1 MRLTGLL
8 VIQLDLFSTESYSET
23 WNTLWYFSLIRS
35 YMECKRLCNKVLE
48 RIENIF
54 FLEIVLRIS
63 FRSGSNNNYTIKKFV
78 ILEETSGDQPLLKA
92 WSGRA
97 GWSGPCL
104 ITFWIWKFHSLF
116 RPVFNCPLFFS
127 SKILCLH
134 AFPIWRCSR
143 FGRTCAVPYSAWTHA
158 GEKVPQ
164 GLSTARHRLSLLL
177 VPCAGCLQAGG
188 WEMGNLDRDHNVVSD
203 QVWTAPP
210 QGLPHWRLYICLIF
224 FKADYFV

>member
-104 ITFWIWKFHSLF
+104 IMFWIWSFTVSLGQCLTVLCSSAPRSSVCMHFPFGGALGLDVPVPFPCRSLQCLNTCWWESTSRLVHSQAQIILASCALCWLPAGWRVRDGQPGQGPQCSV
-116 RPVFNCPLFFS
+116 RPGLDCSSPRPPPLTFIF
-127 SKILCLH
+127 
-134 AFPIWRCSR
+134 
-143 FGRTCAVPYSAWTHA
+143 
-158 GEKVPQ
+158 
-164 GLSTARHRLSLLL
+164 LSDFL
-177 VPCAGCLQAGG
+177 
-188 WEMGNLDRDHNVVSD
+188 
-203 QVWTAPP
+203 
-210 QGLPHWRLYICLIF
+210 
-224 FKADYFV
+224 

>member
-104 ITFWIWKFHSLF
+104 ITFWIWMFHSLF

-143 FGRTCAVPYSAWTHA
+143 FGRTCAVPVPFPTVLEHMLVRKYLKACPQPGTDYPCFLCPVLAACRLEGERWATWT
-158 GEKVPQ
+158 G
-164 GLSTARHRLSLLL
+164 TT
-177 VPCAGCLQAGG
+177 
-188 WEMGNLDRDHNVVSD
+188 M
-203 QVWTAPP
+203 
-210 QGLPHWRLYICLIF
+210 
-224 FKADYFV
+224 

>member
-104 ITFWIWKFHSLF
+104 IMFWIWSFTVSLGQCLTVLCSSAPRSSVCMHF
-116 RPVFNCPLFFS
+116 PFGGALGLDVPVPFPTVLEHMLVRKYLKACPQPGTDYPCF
-127 SKILCLH
+127 LCPVL
-134 AFPIWRCSR
+134 AACRLEGERWA
-143 FGRTCAVPYSAWTHA
+143 TWT
-158 GEKVPQ
+158 G
-164 GLSTARHRLSLLL
+164 TT
-177 VPCAGCLQAGG
+177 
-188 WEMGNLDRDHNVVSD
+188 M
-203 QVWTAPP
+203 
-210 QGLPHWRLYICLIF
+210 
-224 FKADYFV
+224 